1 MLQRYYYPKR
11 RYRKFAQMA
20 ESNQPHVH
28 IPVDVS
34 TEEDTYVITAF
45 VPGIAPDDVKIEV
58 VEDTVTISG
67 EFIDNS
73 DEDAKFMLR
82 EKPRGEFS
90 RTLRLSTELDAGK
103 SEAEIVNG
111 VLSLRVP
118 KAEIA
123 KAKLVKVKAK

>member
-20 ESNQPHVH
+20 ESNRPHVH
-28 IPVDVS
+28 VPVDVS
-34 TEEDTYVITAF
+34 TEDDTYVITAF
-45 VPGIAPDDVKIEV
+45 VPGIAPEDVKIEV
-58 VEDTVTISG
+58 VENTVTISG
-67 EFIDNS
+67 EFIDSS
-73 DEDAKFMLR
+73 DEDAKFLLR
-82 EKPRGEFS
+82 ERPSGEFS
-90 RTLRLSTELDAGK
+90 RSLKLPTELDAGK

-111 VLSLRVP
+111 VLTLRVP